1 MTDRE
6 LINMAF
12 TALKQAYAPYSGFTV
27 GAAIECEDGSVFLGC
42 NIENAAYGDTVC
54 AERVAV
60 YKAISEGKIAQI
72 LMGECFGGFLICLI
86 ATAIYIMI
94 QKAFVLIKDSETPF
108 DPAELKRLMLVFVII
123 TIAAL
128 LFSGVGTAVMSGI
141 VFWCVYCIL
150 DYGFILQQE
159 VDETL

>member
-60 YKAISEGKIAQI
+60 YKAISEGRRKFRRIAVAANIGSYCMPCGSCRQVLSEFSPEMEI
-72 LMGECFGGFLICLI
+72 LCAREDGRYVSYLLSELLPKRFEGEK
-86 ATAIYIMI
+86 
-94 QKAFVLIKDSETPF
+94 QD
-108 DPAELKRLMLVFVII
+108 
-123 TIAAL
+123 
-128 LFSGVGTAVMSGI
+128 
-141 VFWCVYCIL
+141 
-150 DYGFILQQE
+150 Q
-159 VDETL
+159 